1 MFKKSDFPVFNLL
14 WLFVFASFA
23 PLVFYAW
30 EFKEKTIGDPEDFAH
45 FGSFTGGTVGAL
57 LQCLNLSLLI
67 LVYRHQTLEHREN
80 IQQQYVA
87 FVAPIIKFEIDETE
101 KSLKDIRLKSLAF
114 NSPQTDN
121 PPIPRATLNDFL
133 KRPDLLEK
141 ITEEDILKVIEALSD
156 YASMMHYMG
165 EMILDL
171 YVNNSPHF
179 VYTRYI
185 KKLENYSKHVLALN
199 NIDKNNNTLLRR
211 NFIEDKMKLINEV
224 LKIS

>member
-1 MFKKSDFPVFNLL
+1 MFKKSDFPVINSF
-14 WLFVFASFA
+14 WLFVCASFA

-30 EFKEKTIGDPEDFAH
+30 EFKENAIGDPEDFAH
-45 FGSFTGGTVGAL
+45 FGSFTGGTIGAL

-67 LVYRHQTLEHREN
+67 LVYRKQTLEHREN

-114 NSPQTDN
+114 NSPQTNN

-133 KRPDLLEK
+133 KKPDLLEK
-141 ITEEDILKVIEALSD
+141 IIEEDISKVINALND
-156 YASMMHYMG
+156 YASMMYYMG

-171 YVNNSPHF
+171 HLNNSPHF

-199 NIDKNNNTLLRR
+199 NIDKNNSTLLLRKS
-211 NFIEDKMKLINEV
+211 IDGKMKLINEV